1 MSSHKEIINEF
12 MASTDPSTKEDDV
25 SKLVELL
32 QNNKLSLLDFIQ
44 SLQIYI
50 TSTNDS
56 IRVSTFT
63 LLSQILSKI
72 SDSKLF
78 PKDIEVLMAFLY
90 SKLLDKP
97 VVKYVLLSIFSLFK
111 MKYFNSENSSE
122 LMQKLI
128 ENYNPK
134 ENPQSIRLLALK
146 IVNYQ
151 IESIPTQMYSNDLAI
166 NCFLHVSQNEKD
178 PNNLFL
184 IFQILQ
190 KISKTLDISNFV
202 QQLFDTM
209 FRYYPIAFKSSSEA
223 QESQI
228 NSLKNSLNTSL
239 ASNDLYASELFPNL
253 IDKFNSATLSQ
264 VKLDIL
270 TTISVV
276 SKFYSNS
283 VIQENFLLLWNSIKY
298 TLINQEVA
306 QLVSIDKIL
315 SYYENSTNESDQIF
329 YSALISIKSLS
340 TKLNYESKMLAYD
353 DLLNNL
359 IISDRNRRFLQSYL
373 ILSIISLPND
383 NDDNDNDVIL
393 EKTLSNL
400 FSPKQPIEQI
410 KNKRLLLVSLSY
422 FISNPKFISYLIP
435 FRDDILNLLQSSLS
449 ASSLETTLHTLA
461 IQLTCDL
468 ILSPTIIS
476 KSTGIEIGLL
486 DDERSIL
493 IRKLSDLLI
502 ENSLKSLRDFNTVIE
517 NSLLNALCKL
527 SKNSKFE
534 NDIVNEVINNI
545 LLNINNSEYS
555 LKQKCILINY
565 LIKISQTVSLIQ
577 IISIRLINLLSTP
590 TDLPTD
596 VILQSLTSLF
606 ISLPLNYDTSTIT
619 KKFLPLL
626 FEFILNNNDDDND
639 DIKINYISEITRRLI
654 VGLNSENA
662 LVLILELFKLF
673 NRLLKDE
680 DIEKVSIDN
689 QSSSFA
695 HTLNIELYRGS
706 IKLKHIPILLYAIQG
721 LDNEVKIKSKV
732 NLIKIL
738 KYLISILEKNDDF
751 NEVSKLTRI
760 EILVGICV
768 IFNKYLLWDD
778 FIEIFNDKI
787 SLTDLPS
794 NEIEIRIWS
803 LYGLI
808 LKCDSNATESFVE
821 LIKNLNFENS
831 CKAIDIIFAKINEIS
846 DITNDNDDEND
857 DINMDKGLDINV
869 ELLCAY
875 KKEISNLIMVRNTSK
890 LTVSNLKLRYMWKQ
904 RILEILLSK
913 KNESEN
919 KDNNMIIIL
928 PLILTYLPEELYIPH
943 FEKLLP
949 DLINTI
955 QTYKDQKVVISIL
968 KIICNIVV
976 KDSSRDL
983 LKPYLNSIIEI
994 VLSYIE
1000 NTNHEKISKNLLK
1013 QSLRCL
1019 LGFCLFDLPIIIPY
1033 KKRVIKASEIGLGNK
1048 SRSVR
1053 LLSVSVRQSW
1063 EDLGVDLTM

>member
-695 HTLNIELYRGS
+695 HTLNIELYRDS

-738 KYLISILEKNDDF
+738 KYLISILEKNNGF